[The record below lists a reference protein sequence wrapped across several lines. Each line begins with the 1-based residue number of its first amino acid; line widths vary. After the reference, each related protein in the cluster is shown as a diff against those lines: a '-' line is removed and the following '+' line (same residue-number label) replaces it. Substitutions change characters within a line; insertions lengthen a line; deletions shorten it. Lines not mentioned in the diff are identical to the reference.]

1 MSETEASLH
10 VLHRV
15 LLVLLVCL
23 ALCLVGCSGD
33 PECFAV
39 PFLPKCFEDD
49 DDDEEQPNDT
59 ATQASA
65 IGSRPFPRDLSS
77 WLREGLALAPE
88 HGPQPPRRQPRGHRK
103 GERGMLGYA

>member
-1 MSETEASLH
+1 MSETEAGLH

-23 ALCLVGCSGD
+23 ALFLVGCSGD

-39 PFLPKCFEDD
+39 PFLPKCFDDD
-49 DDDEEQPNDT
+49 DDDEEKPNDT

-65 IGSRPFPRDLSS
+65 LGSRPSPSDLSP
-77 WLREGLALAPE
+77 WLREGSTLAPE
-88 HGPQPPRRQPRGHRK
+88 HRHAAAETPAPRESEGRARDS
-103 GERGMLGYA
+103 